1 MRPRGSEAGARSYC
15 QVSVLADMKRRTV
28 HDLLTEARSSLRR
41 IDPFRAHAAM
51 QEGAL
56 LIDIRSNDERAEH
69 GSIPGSLHIPLS
81 VLEWRVDRAG
91 ES

>member
-1 MRPRGSEAGARSYC
+1 
-15 QVSVLADMKRRTV
+15 MKRRTV

-69 GSIPGSLHIPLS
+69 GSIP
-81 VLEWRVDRAG
+81 
-91 ES
+91 